1 MANHGSREAPTC
13 RSAIAGAVLLLLAL
27 PCRGGDL
34 AVRARPFFDSHCV
47 TCHDTET
54 KKGGLD
60 LTDLSEQPLD
70 PKTFDQ
76 WVKVFDFVASEK
88 MPPRADKRPDSTL
101 RGEFLNLLRTELR
114 VANQAR
120 QQAEGR
126 VVLRRLNRIEYEN
139 TLHDLLKIDLPLQ
152 HYLPEDS
159 SSHGFDNVAE
169 SSRLSMLHMEQYLEA
184 ADAAISAAIDL
195 RRRPAGV
202 KARFRYHD
210 EESVL
215 DDARRAGKKSFRI
228 LPDAVVVFDDNS
240 PTVLHRF
247 RGHDRGR
254 YRIRISA
261 YAYQAAR
268 RPVWLKLYAT
278 DFKTKRL
285 LGYFDLP
292 ANEPREVEVLANLAQ
307 GELLDLSP
315 YDTNYDATGQV
326 NYNIGSEAFAGRG
339 VAIKWVDVEGP
350 LFDTWPPPSV
360 GRLFGDTRIEP
371 VKQARSDLHAPA
383 FTIAPHDPKSAAEPL
398 LREFASRAFRRPV
411 GSDEVKSYVKLAQQG
426 LADGLSFENAMRIG
440 FRAVLTSPRFLFLEE
455 HPGRLDD
462 WSLASRLSYFLWSSL
477 PDDSLRKLA
486 AAGTLHEPAV
496 LRGQVERMLASSKSQ
511 AFVENFVGQWLELR
525 QIDFTLPD
533 RKLYPEFDDIL
544 KASMVS
550 ETQEFFAQLL
560 RDDGKL
566 NNLIDSDWLM
576 LNRRLA
582 EHYQIDGATGEAFR
596 RVPLP
601 PGSHRGGVLTQAS
614 VLKVT
619 ANGTASS
626 PIMRGAWVMKRL
638 LGEPPPPPPA
648 DVPAFEPDTR
658 GTTTIREQLAKHRS
672 LAACASC
679 HTQIDPP
686 GFALESFDV
695 IGGWR
700 DRYRAERGSSV
711 ERADIPKIKFR
722 GRDIW
727 EYRLGPAVNASGK
740 LADGQEFKNIDE
752 FKHLLMK
759 RENQVA
765 RTVARNLLVYATGA
779 GIQFAD
785 RDVVEELLARV
796 KSRDGGLRT
805 LVHEIVQSPTFQ
817 CK

>member
-1 MANHGSREAPTC
+1 MANRSSREALTH
-13 RSAIAGAVLLLLAL
+13 RTGIAAAVLLLLAL
-27 PCRGGDL
+27 PCRGADL
-34 AVRARPFFDSHCV
+34 AVRARPFFDTHCV
-47 TCHDTET
+47 ACHDTDT

-60 LTDLSEQPLD
+60 LTDLSWKPHD
-70 PKTFDQ
+70 PKSFDQ
-76 WVKVFDFVASEK
+76 WVKMFELVDSER
-88 MPPRADKRPDSTL
+88 MPPRARNRPDSTS

-114 VANQAR
+114 AANQAR

-126 VVLRRLNRIEYEN
+126 VVLRRLNRVEYEN
-139 TLHDLLKIDLPLQ
+139 TLHDLLAIDLPLQ
-152 HYLPEDS
+152 HHLPEDA

-169 SSRLSMLHMEQYLEA
+169 GLRLSMLHMQQYLEA
-184 ADAAISAAIDL
+184 ADVAISAALDL

-202 KARFRYHD
+202 KRRFRYHD

-215 DDARRAGKKSFRI
+215 NDAQRTGKKSFRI

-254 YRIRISA
+254 YRIRIAA
-261 YAYQAAR
+261 YAYQAAG

-292 ANEPREVEVLANLAQ
+292 ANGPREVEVIANLAQ

-315 YDTNYDATGQV
+315 YDTNYDANGQV
-326 NYNIGSEAFAGRG
+326 NYNIGAEAFEGRG
-339 VAIKWVDVEGP
+339 VAIKWIEVEGP
-350 LFDTWPPPSV
+350 LLDTWPPPGV

-371 VKQARSDLHAPA
+371 VKQARSDLQAPA
-383 FTIAPHDPKSAAEPL
+383 FTIAPDDPKSAAEHL

-411 GSDEVKSYVKLAQQG
+411 KSDEVKFYVKLALQG
-426 LADGLSFENAMRIG
+426 LADGLSFENAMRVG
-440 FRAVLTSPRFLFLEE
+440 YSAVLTSPRFLFFEE
-455 HPGRLDD
+455 RAGRLDD
-462 WSLASRLSYFLWSSL
+462 WSLASRLSYFLWSTQ

-486 AAGTLHEPAV
+486 ADGTLHDPAV
-496 LRGQVERMLASSKSQ
+496 LRGQVERMLDSPKSW

-533 RKLYPEFDDIL
+533 KQLYPEFDDIL
-544 KASMVS
+544 KASMVR

-566 NNLIDSDWLM
+566 NNLVHSDWLM

-582 EHYQIDGATGEAFR
+582 EHYQIDGVTGEAFR

-619 ANGTASS
+619 ANGTATS
-626 PIMRGAWVMKRL
+626 PVMRGAWVMKRL

-658 GTTTIREQLAKHRS
+658 GASTIREQLAKHRS
-672 LAACASC
+672 VAACASC
-679 HTQIDPP
+679 HTKMDPP

-700 DRYRAERGSSV
+700 DRYRAVRGSSV
-711 ERADIPKIKFR
+711 ERADIPKTKFR

-727 EYRLGPAVNASGK
+727 EYRLGPAVDASGK
-740 LADGQEFKNIDE
+740 LADGREFKNIDE
-752 FKHLLMK
+752 FKQLLMQ
-759 RENQVA
+759 REDQVA
-765 RTVARNLLVYATGA
+765 SNVARNLLIYATGA

-785 RDVVEELLARV
+785 RDAVEEILGRV
-796 KSRDGGLRT
+796 RSRKGGLRA
-805 LVHEIVQSPTFQ
+805 LIHEIVQSSTFQ